1 MGKQEFVTQLRKG
14 LSGLPQADIEARLMF
29 YSEMIDDRMEEGLTE
44 EQAVAAVGTVEEI
57 VSQIVA
63 ETPFSV
69 ITKQRIQRKKPYK
82 TWETLLLILG
92 SPVWLSLL
100 IAGAA
105 VVFSLYVSLWA
116 VVICLWAAFASVA
129 GSALGGILSGAGFVI
144 SGNGPSGYLLI
155 AAGLVC
161 AGLAIFLFF
170 GCKAST
176 KGMGVLTKNLG
187 LWMKRLF
194 IGKGDAQ

>member
-1 MGKQEFVTQLRKG
+1 MNKKDFLDRLRNG
-14 LSGLPQADIEARLMF
+14 LSGLPQEDIEERLSF
-29 YSEMIDDRMEEGLTE
+29 YSEIINDRMEEGFTE
-44 EQAVAAVGTVEEI
+44 EQAVSAVGTVEQI

-63 ETPFSV
+63 ETPLSI

-82 TWETLLLILG
+82 TWEILLLILG
-92 SPVWLSLL
+92 SPIWLSLL
-100 IAGAA
+100 IAAAA
-105 VVFSLYVSLWA
+105 VVFSVCVSLWA
-116 VVICLWAAFASVA
+116 VVISLWAAFAAVA
-129 GSALGGILSGAGFVI
+129 GSALGGFLSGVGLVI
-144 SGNGPSGYLLI
+144 CGNGPSGYLLI

-194 IGKGDAQ
+194 IGKGDAR